1 MEVSYPSS
9 ALERDF
15 NVDQNTAEMELDSM
29 DLDIELGS
37 MDDFNEPL
45 APTNTTSEHAVPS
58 SQISDSELAPHKVH
72 IRGLADL
79 TTSDIKAFSA
89 EHYPTAAAPRVE
101 WIDDLSAN
109 LVFEAEQTAV
119 AALQHLTLPSND
131 NDFPPLSQLRAAKTL
146 STHPGSS
153 LYVRIAAIT
162 DQKRP
167 RAYEA
172 SRFYMMHP
180 EHDPREQR
188 RRGGSFQGNGEYQG
202 KGYSDD
208 EHRRR
213 RRRDKE
219 EGFDA
224 SMYDDGGGPSSRHG
238 WISSSANERGI
249 EGKRKARLH
258 GDSYRPARDERSGAH
273 TSRDRSASPNRR
285 NSRTPP
291 PTYRSRDPHPFPH
304 ENKGKEL
311 FPSKPRSDRAPDRND
326 KDLFSSKMLTADVT
340 KGLYSTKSALDGEAV
355 PNGKTLFSNRMRAA
369 EVKKE
374 LFPHKVSPS
383 KHSRSDAFD
392 AADETAYLF
401 ANGMSV
407 PFTDEASSR
416 KSPINGP
423 RSSGFQSQLDG
434 EDVGIGLN
442 IRGASR
448 DQDQGFTI
456 RGGAAKNA
464 VGTIK
469 ELFPEK
475 AAGNVGKELFA
486 EKVEGRGGR
495 RNRAEDMF
503 Y

>member
-1 MEVSYPSS
+1 MEVSDPSS

-15 NVDQNTAEMELDSM
+15 NVDQYTAEMELDSM

-37 MDDFNEPL
+37 IDHFNEPL
-45 APTNTTSEHAVPS
+45 APTNTISEHAVPS
-58 SQISDSELAPHKVH
+58 SQFSDSELAPHKVH
-72 IRGLADL
+72 IRGLEDL
-79 TTSDIKAFSA
+79 TTSDIQAFSA
-89 EHYPTAAAPRVE
+89 EHYPTVSAPRVE
-101 WIDDLSAN
+101 WIDDSSAN
-109 LVFEAEQTAV
+109 LVFEGDQTAV

-131 NDFPPLSQLRAAKTL
+131 NDFMPLSQLRAAKPL

-153 LYVRIAAIT
+153 LYVRIAVIT

-180 EHDPREQR
+180 EHDPRAQR
-188 RRGGSFQGNGEYQG
+188 RPRGSFQGNSDSRG
-202 KGYSDD
+202 KEYSDD

-224 SMYDDGGGPSSRHG
+224 SMYDDGGPSSRHG
-238 WISSSANERGI
+238 SMSSSANERGI
-249 EGKRKARLH
+249 EGKRRARLR
-258 GDSYRPARDERSGAH
+258 GDSYRPARDERNGAR
-273 TSRDRSASPNRR
+273 TSRDRSASPNGR

-291 PTYRSRDPHPFPH
+291 PAYRSRDPHPFPR

-355 PNGKTLFSNRMRAA
+355 PKGKTLFSNRMRAA

-401 ANGMSV
+401 ANGISV

-416 KSPINGP
+416 QSPINGP
-423 RSSGFQSQLDG
+423 RSLGLRSQLDG
-434 EDVGIGLN
+434 GETGVGLN

-456 RGGAAKNA
+456 RGGAANNA

-475 AAGNVGKELFA
+475 ASGNVGKELFA

>member
-9 ALERDF
+9 ALDRDF
-15 NVDQNTAEMELDSM
+15 NGDQNTAEMELDSM
-29 DLDIELGS
+29 DLDIDLGS
-37 MDDFNEPL
+37 MDDFSEPL
-45 APTNTTSEHAVPS
+45 ALTNTISEYAVPS

-72 IRGLADL
+72 IRGLEDL

-89 EHYPTAAAPRVE
+89 EHYPTGNQPRVE

-109 LVFEAEQTAV
+109 IVFEGDQTAM
-119 AALQHLTLPSND
+119 AALRHFTLPSNN
-131 NDFPPLSQLRAAKTL
+131 NDSLPLSQLRAAKTL

-188 RRGGSFQGNGEYQG
+188 HRGVRFQGNGDYRK

-219 EGFDA
+219 EGVDA
-224 SMYDDGGGPSSRHG
+224 SMYDDGGASSRNG
-238 WISSSANERGI
+238 SISSSANERGI
-249 EGKRKARLH
+249 EGERKARLR
-258 GDSYRPARDERSGAH
+258 GDSYRPIRDERNGAR
-273 TSRDRSASPNRR
+273 TSRDRSASPNGR
-285 NSRTPP
+285 NRHTPP

-311 FPSKPRSDRAPDRND
+311 FPSKSRSDRDPNRND
-326 KDLFSSKMLTADVT
+326 RDLFSSKMLAADVT
-340 KGLYSTKSALDGEAV
+340 KGLYLRKSALDREAA
-355 PNGKTLFSNRMRAA
+355 PSGKDLFSNRTRAA

-374 LFPHKVSPS
+374 LFPHKVNLS

-392 AADETAYLF
+392 AADETADLF

-407 PFTDEASSR
+407 PFMDGASSR
-416 KSPINGP
+416 KSPNVGP
-423 RSSGFQSQLDG
+423 RSSGSQSQLDG
-434 EDVGIGLN
+434 GDVGIDLN
-442 IRGASR
+442 IRGTSR
-448 DQDQGFTI
+448 QQNQGFSI
-456 RGGAAKNA
+456 RGGAAINA
-464 VGTIK
+464 AGTIK

-475 AAGNVGKELFA
+475 AAGNAGKELFA